1 MVESSWN
8 SNTGRVSGKTW
19 HFSTRKLSGQNLQIT
34 SFWSFKEEFH
44 LHSQVSHV
52 TVIWLSRPHD
62 PGVIQ
67 TVNSSKTR
75 LSLRSNSVCLMCL
88 LFPAF
93 YKEKKKADLI
103 HTCQSKCL
111 NQAKVRT
118 YKFSCYCQ
126 TDLGLN
132 LSSNNYYKSLNFSS
146 LSLPFCS
153 KGSMTLMRLESRKKG
168 WVQEESLF
176 RIRGLVPPLPPAQ
189 KKLWR

>member
-1 MVESSWN
+1 MSVPVVQQCTSD
-8 SNTGRVSGKTW
+8 V
-19 HFSTRKLSGQNLQIT
+19 FFVFCFLQ
-34 SFWSFKEEFH
+34 
-44 LHSQVSHV
+44 
-52 TVIWLSRPHD
+52 R
-62 PGVIQ
+62 
-67 TVNSSKTR
+67 
-75 LSLRSNSVCLMCL
+75 
-88 LFPAF
+88 
-93 YKEKKKADLI
+93 KKKADLI

-153 KGSMTLMRLESRKKG
+153 KGSMTLLRLESRKKG

-176 RIRGLVPPLPPAQ
+176 RIRGFVLPPHPPT
-189 KKLWR
+189 KKNWGGNWNAFYHQFWHPYVFCRPLIWSFFHNKIIIQRCLPIDTKAE